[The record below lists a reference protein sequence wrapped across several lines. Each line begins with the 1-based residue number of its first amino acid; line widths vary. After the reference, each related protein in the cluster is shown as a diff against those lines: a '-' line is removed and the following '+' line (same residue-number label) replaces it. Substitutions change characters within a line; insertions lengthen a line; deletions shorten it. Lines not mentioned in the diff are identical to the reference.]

1 MRKKEDD
8 QLQDDVIAE
17 LEWDPSVDHT
27 DIGVAVNDGVVTLA
41 GYVKS
46 YPQKVA
52 AERAVRRVAG
62 VRAPTRG
69 PAFGI
74 PAELVAGVRALAEEL
89 KVRLASD
96 PKTADHEIAK
106 RIVDMI
112 GWTVAIPEDQ
122 IKVKVEHGWVTL
134 TGTVDWHFIAKEAA
148 RAAGHISGVT
158 GVSNMIKVGPVPTP
172 ADIKTRIIAA
182 FKRQAGLDAG
192 GVTVITDGSTVKLR
206 GKVKAWGE
214 RRIAELAAWSA
225 PGVAEVEDYLAVE
238 S

>member
-1 MRKKEDD
+1 MLRKEDD
-8 QLQDDVIAE
+8 QLQEDVIAE

-27 DIGVAVNDGVVTLA
+27 DIGVAVHDGIVTLA
-41 GYVKS
+41 GYVKNF
-46 YPQKVA
+46 PQKVA

-62 VRAPTRG
+62 VRA
-69 PAFGI
+69 
-74 PAELVAGVRALAEEL
+74 LAEEL
-89 KVRLASD
+89 KVRLVSD

-112 GWTVAIPEDQ
+112 GWTVAVPDGQ

-134 TGTVDWHFIAKEAA
+134 TGTVDWHFISREVA
-148 RAAGHISGVT
+148 RAAGQISGVT
-158 GVSNMIKVGPVPTP
+158 GVSNSIKVGPLPTP
-172 ADIKTRIIAA
+172 ADVEARIMAA

-192 GVTVITDGSTVKLR
+192 GVSVTTDGSTVQLR

-225 PGVAEVEDYLAVE
+225 PGVTGVEDHLAIDN
-238 S
+238 

>member
-52 AERAVRRVAG
+52 AERAVRR
-62 VRAPTRG
+62 
-69 PAFGI
+69 
-74 PAELVAGVRALAEEL
+74 VAGVRALAEEL

-134 TGTVDWHFIAKEAA
+134 TGTVDWHFIAKEVA

-172 ADIKTRIIAA
+172 ADIKARIIAA